1 MRESSFSLTYKD
13 EKTKGGVLWESHCHA
28 RFELIAVFEGEVS
41 LTFEGRKT
49 ALSHG
54 SVTVIPPLVYHT
66 ITAKENT
73 HYRRATVLFDL
84 SFVPHPL
91 KEQFLAHANAGK
103 ALCFSD
109 LSSLQR
115 VSPLAEQDFYR
126 PLAESLLIGLLYEY
140 TEAASAEAGVA
151 DDSFLTKTLSFIDTH
166 LCEKISLD
174 EIALRTARSKSS
186 LCHLFREKMGVTVKQ
201 YVIEKRMAL
210 ATKMMREGE
219 LPTAVAA
226 AVGYDNYSNFYRIY
240 QKHFGEPPSFLKKP

>member
-66 ITAKENT
+66 ITAKENA

-166 LCEKISLD
+166 LCGKISLD
-174 EIALRTARSKSS
+174 EIALRT
-186 LCHLFREKMGVTVKQ
+186 V
-201 YVIEKRMAL
+201 Y
-210 ATKMMREGE
+210 
-219 LPTAVAA
+219 
-226 AVGYDNYSNFYRIY
+226 
-240 QKHFGEPPSFLKKP
+240 